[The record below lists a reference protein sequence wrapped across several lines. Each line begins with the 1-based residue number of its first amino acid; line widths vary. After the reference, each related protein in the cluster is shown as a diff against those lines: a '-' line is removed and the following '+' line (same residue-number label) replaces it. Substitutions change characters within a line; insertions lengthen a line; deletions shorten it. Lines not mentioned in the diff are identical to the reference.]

1 MEQQEYRVL
10 IKHCFFMGK
19 TSQQSL
25 DWLQKC
31 YPTSAPSR
39 TTVYRWFSEFKMGRT
54 STDDAPRSGRPKE
67 ATNAE
72 IVKQVHRIVLNDRK
86 IKLREVAETVG
97 ISKER
102 VGYIL
107 HDVLEM
113 KKLSA
118 RWVPRLLTIDQK
130 TQRVDDATAGL
141 ALMRSNRADFLRRFI
156 TMDETW
162 VHYHT
167 PESKR
172 QSAEWLERHEIR
184 PKRPKD
190 QRSAGKVLAS
200 IFWDAHGIIFID
212 YLQKGTTVTGEYYAA
227 LLDKLNDEIKHKRPH
242 LAKKKVLY
250 HQDNAPSHT
259 SLKAMAKLD
268 QLRFQLV
275 AHPPYSPD
283 LAPSDYYLFPNLK
296 RWLQG
301 KRFRSNEEVISEV
314 EAYFADMDVSYYR
327 KGIEMLETRYTKC
340 IDLEGNYV
348 ED

>member
-1 MEQQEYRVL
+1 MEKQEYRIL
-10 IKHCFFMGK
+10 IKHCFLMGK
-19 TSQQSL
+19 TPKQSME
-25 DWLQKC
+25 WLTKC
-31 YPTSAPSR
+31 YPTSVPSR

-54 STDDAPRSGRPKE
+54 SRRRTSGRPKE

-72 IVKQVHRIVLNDRK
+72 IVKQVHRIVLSDRK
-86 IKLREVAETVG
+86 VKLRELAEAVG

-107 HDVLEM
+107 HDVLDM

-118 RWVPRLLTIDQK
+118 RWVPRLLTVDQK
-130 TQRVDDATAGL
+130 QQRVDDSTAGL
-141 ALMRSNRADFLRRFI
+141 ALLQRNRVDFFRRFV

-162 VHYHT
+162 IHYHT
-167 PESKR
+167 PESNR
-172 QSAEWLERHEIR
+172 QSAEWLKSHESR

-200 IFWDAHGIIFID
+200 VFWDARGIIFID
-212 YLQKGTTVTGEYYAA
+212 YLQKGRTVTGEYYAE
-227 LLDKLNDEIKHKRPH
+227 LLDKLNDEIKKKRLH
-242 LAKKKVLY
+242 MAKKKVLY
-250 HQDNAPSHT
+250 HHDNAPSHT

-268 QLRFQLV
+268 QLRFELV

-301 KRFRSNEEVISEV
+301 KRFTSNEEVIAET
-314 EAYFADMDVSYYR
+314 EAYFEGLDVSYYR
-327 KGIEMLETRYTKC
+327 KGIEMLENRYTKC
-340 IDLEGNYV
+340 IALEGNYV
-348 ED
+348 EE